1 MATLKELADQ
11 TGYSPATISRILSG
25 DPALSVTP
33 EARRKVLEEA
43 GRLNYTATRSR
54 RGRTPKGVL
63 RVGVAE
69 MLTPAQQLDD
79 PYYLYLSSFVRQGCM
94 DKKYT
99 CLTLE
104 SRGEGFLPPEGEK
117 LDGIVAI
124 GLFTPAQIESLA
136 ALTPNVV
143 FVDSSPFEQRFDS
156 VVLGY
161 ELGISLALE
170 HLTQLGHRHIGYI
183 GPVYKLDDYR
193 RRAPEVR
200 RQLFLKLME
209 RHNLLEGAQLLD
221 CPMEAQAAARA
232 VGELL
237 ASGEQE
243 AALSEG
249 RRVHVYVWSRAIQRN
264 ELSADLQKK
273 ALRGLSGLNIG
284 VFTVVA
290 VLMYL
295 LMLSPIVRLRKT
307 MRRYYEKGDRPERSE
322 RQDEIG
328 KLQNAFADLVGV
340 LECKEKAEHQLI
352 ASISHDI
359 KTPLTSVLGYSERL
373 RSAELSPEK
382 RQQYLDSVYEKA
394 LRLKSI
400 VDEFDD
406 YLDVG
411 LRDTAPMRLMTVE
424 AFCEKLR
431 MEYESELMDAD
442 VLFRI
447 ECRCPQEQIICN
459 WEHMRRFFGNLI
471 GNSIQHARAGH
482 LELRLRCCREGEQV
496 VFLFWDNGKGV
507 PPELL
512 QQIFEPLYTTDPGR
526 KVSGLGLP
534 ICKSIMKAHGGTV
547 GAESGPEGGLLV
559 RASLPCVHL

>member
-1 MATLKELADQ
+1 MTDGAEGRRFSGVGWLSSHLSRKLLLALVAAAVLSWGLMCGWFLSYLGDYAGNTYDGVMRAADGAAQRVGAFLEGCGGDFAALEDYLEDGALYCIVRDADGTLLYERM
-11 TGYSPATISRILSG
+11 PAG
-25 DPALSVTP
+25 
-33 EARRKVLEEA
+33 EA
-43 GRLNYTATRSR
+43 GTR
-54 RGRTPKGVL
+54 
-63 RVGVAE
+63 
-69 MLTPAQQLDD
+69 
-79 PYYLYLSSFVRQGCM
+79 
-94 DKKYT
+94 
-99 CLTLE
+99 
-104 SRGEGFLPPEGEK
+104 
-117 LDGIVAI
+117 
-124 GLFTPAQIESLA
+124 
-136 ALTPNVV
+136 
-143 FVDSSPFEQRFDS
+143 
-156 VVLGY
+156 
-161 ELGISLALE
+161 
-170 HLTQLGHRHIGYI
+170 
-183 GPVYKLDDYR
+183 
-193 RRAPEVR
+193 
-200 RQLFLKLME
+200 
-209 RHNLLEGAQLLD
+209 
-221 CPMEAQAAARA
+221 
-232 VGELL
+232 LL

-352 ASISHDI
+352 ASIAHDI